1 MDSLLV
7 AAPTALALA
16 GGIIGYGAAYPAS
29 QLFGRSVRRTN
40 AARKLAI
47 TFDDGPNPAITPKL
61 LDLFERHSG
70 HATFFLIGDFVR
82 QCPALARETAARGHS
97 LANHTHNH
105 PNLFKCGPA
114 EIRDQLQRC
123 NDVIGEIAAVTP
135 KWFRPPYGL
144 RNPWVI
150 PAANRM
156 GMQAVMWTLI
166 AWDWKAQSPE
176 WLIPR
181 MAPIAKRAQES
192 SARSAANNTSAN
204 SSAAQAHGDILCLH
218 DGFHMHLNGDRHCTL
233 AALEY
238 WMPRW
243 RDLGLEFVT
252 IDEAVRPPAP

>member
-1 MDSLLV
+1 MADMNPLLLEAP
-7 AAPTALALA
+7 AAATAAAAALV
-16 GGIIGYGAAYPAS
+16 GYGSVYPNS
-29 QLFGRSVRRTN
+29 QLFGPTIRDTASPL
-40 AARKLAI
+40 KLAI

-61 LDLFERHSG
+61 LDLFEQHNGR
-70 HATFFLIGDFVR
+70 ATFFLIGDFVR
-82 QCPALARETAARGHS
+82 QCPALARETAQRGHS
-97 LANHTHNH
+97 LGNHTDTH

-123 NDVIGEIAAVTP
+123 NDAIVEATSVTP

-150 PAANRM
+150 PVAHRL
-156 GMQAVMWTLI
+156 GMRAVMWTLL
-166 AWDWKAQSPE
+166 AGDWKAPSPE

-181 MAPIAKRAQES
+181 MNPIAKHAQQHVANPAAS
-192 SARSAANNTSAN
+192 S
-204 SSAAQAHGDILCLH
+204 HGDILCLH

-233 AALEY
+233 AALQY

-252 IDEAVRPPAP
+252 IDEAVLLPAT